1 MALQGERQWDD
12 YPSVGCADSSPD
24 KGSQGAVEDA
34 GPYKL
39 GQKCS
44 PVFTEFFAL
53 LRMTANFKDS
63 QTPHPALARHLSL
76 GGKALGCA
84 IRLFLP
90 LG

>member
-1 MALQGERQWDD
+1 MALQGERRWDD

-44 PVFTEFFAL
+44 PLFTGFFAA
-53 LRMTANFKDS
+53 LRMTANFEALRAATQGRPYGGRRGDYPSVCPSGS
-63 QTPHPALARHLSL
+63 Q
-76 GGKALGCA
+76 
-84 IRLFLP
+84 LP
-90 LG
+90 

>member
-1 MALQGERQWDD
+1 MALQWERQWDD

-44 PVFTEFFAL
+44 PLFTEFFAL

-76 GGKALGCA
+76 GG
-84 IRLFLP
+84 RLWDVPFDCFSP
-90 LG
+90 